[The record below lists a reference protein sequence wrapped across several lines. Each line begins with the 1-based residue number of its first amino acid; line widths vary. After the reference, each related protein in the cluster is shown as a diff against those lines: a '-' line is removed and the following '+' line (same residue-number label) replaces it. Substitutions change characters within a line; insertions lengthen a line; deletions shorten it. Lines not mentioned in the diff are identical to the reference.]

1 MDNVAIVKKKKRK
14 PSLIDSVVD
23 AWPVEMHYPNYE
35 FLGPGT
41 HLMKRLSKGQ
51 TGVNLLDQGALKHDL
66 AYFNN
71 ENRRVADEEL
81 MNLALTR
88 LYAED
93 AESDEKIAAVLTA
106 CCIVSKLSLEKF
118 CSKVKKVFNR
128 KSGKKKIFKKNAE
141 RKRKEK
147 KEGPKKTKK
156 TE

>member
-1 MDNVAIVKKKKRK
+1 MDNVAIVKKKRK
-14 PSLIDSVVD
+14 PSFVDSIVD
-23 AWPVEMHYPNYE
+23 SWPVEMHYPNYE

-41 HLMKRLSKGQ
+41 RLMERLSEGQ
-51 TGVNLLDQGALKHDL
+51 TGVNPLDQGALKHDL

-128 KSGKKKIFKKNAE
+128 KSGKKKIVKQNAE

-147 KEGPKKTKK
+147 KDGPKKTKK